1 MSETN
6 GVKIAWRRGERGPVY
21 VGSVS
26 RAGGTIRL
34 TGRDPILGIDVALS
48 IPAGE
53 IEYIGVAEAAVGS
66 IDAGPV
72 VVLDL
77 PESEPIHL
85 RPVGGG
91 SSLDVHLLARAL
103 GALTLAPTV
112 LAQGGR
118 T

>member
-1 MSETN
+1 MSHKN

-26 RAGGTIRL
+26 RGADTIRL

-48 IPAGE
+48 IPVGE
-53 IEYIGVAEAAVGS
+53 IEYIGVSEATIGS
-66 IDAGPV
+66 IDTGPV

-77 PESEPIHL
+77 SESEPIHL
-85 RPVGGG
+85 RPVGAG
-91 SSLDVHLLARAL
+91 SSPDVRLLARAL
-103 GALTLAPTV
+103 GALTHAPTV
-112 LAQGGR
+112 VAQGGR

>member
-1 MSETN
+1 MSTTN

-21 VGSVS
+21 VGAVS
-26 RAGGTIRL
+26 RGADSIRL

-48 IPAGE
+48 IPVGE
-53 IEYIGVAEAAVGS
+53 IEYIGVAEAAFGS
-66 IDAGPV
+66 LDGGPV

-77 PESEPIHL
+77 PGSEPIHL

-91 SSLDVHLLARAL
+91 SLDVHLLARAL
-103 GALTLAPTV
+103 GALTPAPTV

>member
-21 VGSVS
+21 VGAVS
-26 RAGGTIRL
+26 RGADTIRL

-48 IPAGE
+48 IPVGE

-66 IDAGPV
+66 IDAAPV

-91 SSLDVHLLARAL
+91 SLDVHLLARAL
-103 GALTLAPTV
+103 GALTPAPTV

>member
-26 RAGGTIRL
+26 RGTDTIRL
-34 TGRDPILGIDVALS
+34 IGRDPVLGIDVALT
-48 IPAGE
+48 IPVEE
-53 IEYIGVAEAAVGS
+53 IDYIGVAEATVGS
-66 IDAGPV
+66 VDAAPV

-103 GALTLAPTV
+103 GALTSAPTV

-118 T
+118 S

>member
-1 MSETN
+1 MSERN

-21 VGSVS
+21 VGAVS
-26 RAGGTIRL
+26 RGADTIRL
-34 TGRDPILGIDVALS
+34 AGRDPILGIDVALS
-48 IPAGE
+48 IPVGE
-53 IEYIGVAEAAVGS
+53 IEYIGVSEAAVGS

-77 PESEPIHL
+77 PGSEPIHL

-91 SSLDVHLLARAL
+91 SLDVHLLARAL
-103 GALTLAPTV
+103 GALTPAPTV